1 MSSIQGYKMKE
12 YSMPTKRYCQTLS
25 LKNNPILIE
34 EYRKIHS
41 EEKAW
46 PEIRAGIRAVG
57 ILEME
62 IYILGSQLFMIIETP
77 LDFDWKIAMDKLSNL
92 PRQAE
97 WEKYVSKFQDC
108 PCLSSSAEKLQIG
121 RSGNSRYRIIS
132 ALHRK

>member
-12 YSMPTKRYCQTLS
+12 FSMPTKRYCQTLS

-62 IYILGSQLFMIIETP
+62 MYILGSQVFMIIETP
-77 LDFDWKIAMDKLSNL
+77 INFDWETAMNKLAHL
-92 PRQAE
+92 PKQEE
-97 WEKYVSKFQDC
+97 WENYVSRFQEC
-108 PCLSSSAEKLQIG
+108 VPGSTSAEKWKLME
-121 RSGNSRYRIIS
+121 RMFY
-132 ALHRK
+132 LYE

>member
-57 ILEME
+57 NGNL
-62 IYILGSQLFMIIETP
+62 YIGITTFY
-77 LDFDWKIAMDKLSNL
+77 DY
-92 PRQAE
+92 R
-97 WEKYVSKFQDC
+97 
-108 PCLSSSAEKLQIG
+108 
-121 RSGNSRYRIIS
+121 NSTG
-132 ALHRK
+132 L

>member
-46 PEIRAGIRAVG
+46 PEIRAGIRAG
-57 ILEME
+57 FWKWKF
-62 IYILGSQLFMIIETP
+62 IYWDHNFL
-77 LDFDWKIAMDKLSNL
+77 
-92 PRQAE
+92 
-97 WEKYVSKFQDC
+97 
-108 PCLSSSAEKLQIG
+108 
-121 RSGNSRYRIIS
+121 
-132 ALHRK
+132 

>member
-77 LDFDWKIAMDKLSNL
+77 LDFDWKLAMDKLSNL

-108 PCLSSSAEKLQIG
+108 PCLSSSAEKWKLME
-121 RSGNSRYRIIS
+121 RMCY
-132 ALHRK
+132 LYED

>member
-62 IYILGSQLFMIIETP
+62 IYILGTRLFMIVETP
-77 LDFDWKIAMDKLSNL
+77 VDFDWDTAMARLNTL
-92 PRQAE
+92 PRQQE
-97 WEKYVSKFQDC
+97 WEEYMAIFQQAA
-108 PCLSSSAEKLQIG
+108 PGMSSAEKWKPMERMFHLY
-121 RSGNSRYRIIS
+121 NT
-132 ALHRK
+132 

>member
-46 PEIRAGIRAVG
+46 PEIR
-57 ILEME
+57 
-62 IYILGSQLFMIIETP
+62 
-77 LDFDWKIAMDKLSNL
+77 D
-92 PRQAE
+92 
-97 WEKYVSKFQDC
+97 
-108 PCLSSSAEKLQIG
+108 
-121 RSGNSRYRIIS
+121 
-132 ALHRK
+132 RKSVV

>member
-12 YSMPTKRYCQTLS
+12 FSMPTKRYCQTLS

-46 PEIRAGIRAVG
+46 PEIRAGILAVG

-108 PCLSSSAEKLQIG
+108 PCLSSSAEKWKLME
-121 RSGNSRYRIIS
+121 RMFY
-132 ALHRK
+132 LYED